1 MAVGSPGPIGRSP
14 AALMLVLFLLLDEAE
29 WATEPDWEVEA
40 ETARPRPLP
49 FFECSDT
56 VLVLALAVELGVT
69 APLVPAVEEVAAARD
84 AADVLALG
92 LGL

>member
-14 AALMLVLFLLLDEAE
+14 AALMLDRFLLLDEAE
-29 WATEPDWEVEA
+29 CATDPDWEVDAEA
-40 ETARPRPLP
+40 ARPLPLP
-49 FFECSDT
+49 FFDGSDA

-69 APLVPAVEEVAAARD
+69 APLVPAVEEPAAALD